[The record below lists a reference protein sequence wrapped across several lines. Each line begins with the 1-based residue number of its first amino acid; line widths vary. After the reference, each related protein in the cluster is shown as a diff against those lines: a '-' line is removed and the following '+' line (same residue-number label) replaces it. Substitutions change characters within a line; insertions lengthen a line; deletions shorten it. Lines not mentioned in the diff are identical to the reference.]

1 MVMRSVG
8 SIDEYIAQFSP
19 AVQAKLRAMRE
30 LIRRAAPAATERI
43 SYGIPTFH
51 LNGNLVHFAAFKRH
65 IGFYPTASA
74 VAAFDPEL
82 AAYKRAKGSIQF
94 PLDEPLPL
102 ELIRRMVES
111 RVAENAAKKPVRER
125 KARRASTSVRRAA
138 PTRPG

>member
-1 MVMRSVG
+1 MVMRSVA
-8 SIDEYIAQFSP
+8 SIDEYIAQFEP
-19 AVQAKLRAMRE
+19 EVQAKLRAMRE

-65 IGFYPTASA
+65 IGFYPTSSA
-74 VAAFDPEL
+74 VAAFDSEL
-82 AAYKRAKGSIQF
+82 TAYRRAKGSIQF
-94 PLDEPLPL
+94 PLDQPLPL
-102 ELIRRMVES
+102 ELIRRMVEL

-125 KARRASTSVRRAA
+125 KARRASTSVRRVA

>member
-1 MVMRSVG
+1 MDMRDVA

-19 AVQAKLRAMRE
+19 EVQAKLRAIRE

-102 ELIRRMVES
+102 DLIRRMVEL
-111 RVAENAAKKPVRER
+111 RVAESMATATRGRR
-125 KARRASTSVRRAA
+125 KR
-138 PTRPG
+138 